1 MHGGWVDSD
10 KDRERLRQRMDD
22 LLRDARALRALIEEA
37 SHAESS
43 RGDRKSPSLRSDTLV
58 SLILRNSL
66 LGRDPTNLI
75 CRLLRA
81 DCGSATRK
89 QYGDIE

>member
-43 RGDRKSPSLRSDTLV
+43 RGERKSPSPASSPHRRHRRPS
-58 SLILRNSL
+58 R
-66 LGRDPTNLI
+66 G
-75 CRLLRA
+75 
-81 DCGSATRK
+81 
-89 QYGDIE
+89 